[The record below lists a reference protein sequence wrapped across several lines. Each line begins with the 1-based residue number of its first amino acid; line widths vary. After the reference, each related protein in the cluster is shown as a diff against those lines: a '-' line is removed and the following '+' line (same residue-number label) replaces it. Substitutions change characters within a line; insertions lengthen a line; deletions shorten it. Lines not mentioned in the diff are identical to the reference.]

1 MLDLITVVHFQP
13 PHDSTFLSNHTLLS
27 PQLSGSHDS
36 CPCVSLE
43 PLCLFSLY
51 ASPSLFSL
59 DTLVHC
65 FSHSDFACKSPCSS
79 VSSRPLVP
87 SRCFGEKSPN
97 PSRAFLTLLR
107 PTASCFSCT
116 WPPFSPYSQGF
127 AFVFFYL
134 LRIGMH
140 FSTSGLLNTPGPG
153 AGVRFSSPPAA

>member
-27 PQLSGSHDS
+27 PQLSGSHAS

-97 PSRAFLTLLR
+97 PSRGLLDPSASDCFLLLLHV
-107 PTASCFSCT
+107 AS
-116 WPPFSPYSQGF
+116 
-127 AFVFFYL
+127 L
-134 LRIGMH
+134 LPI
-140 FSTSGLLNTPGPG
+140 FSGLCFRL
-153 AGVRFSSPPAA
+153 FLSSSDRHAL